1 MNYPTEGYGIQFE
14 GSFLVRNVRVVVFR
28 NVLFFFSPPLLGIIY
43 IGSNPTFV
51 DVILVWS
58 S

>member
-1 MNYPTEGYGIQFE
+1 M
-14 GSFLVRNVRVVVFR
+14 RKVRVVVFR
-28 NVLFFFSPPLLGIIY
+28 IVVIFLVFPTVGIIY
-43 IGSNPTFV
+43 IGLNPTFV